1 MAYKLGSKAGTKYKF
16 GEVAGLTGGDPDKE
30 AAKAERKATRV
41 AQRQKRQSKRRHG
54 TEEDIQARTE
64 AMHPEEAASYKEGV
78 SKNLSEKKMVKE
90 GLIPKPTEHH
100 KYQYDISG
108 KIARDEEGY
117 YKEIPKTVKITG
129 RDEDTA
135 PPSGGSGRDKVRM
148 KKTRHK
154 TGFSRSK
161 PKHLRKGKGLSL
173 RQKKKRVHKKT
184 SGLGPRRRAKK
195 RR

>member
-16 GEVAGLTGGDPDKE
+16 GEVAGLTGGDPEKE
-30 AAKAERKATRV
+30 AAKAERKETRI

-108 KIARDEEGY
+108 RIARDEEGY
-117 YKEIPKTVKITG
+117 YKEIPKTLSIAG
-129 RDEDTA
+129 RDEEPS
-135 PPSGGSGRDKVRM
+135 PPSIGKPDKVKV
-148 KKTRHK
+148 KKQKSKIKR
-154 TGFSRSK
+154 SRSK
-161 PKHLRKGKGLSL
+161 GRYNITKAHKRKGKRTKGY
-173 RQKKKRVHKKT
+173 VAT
-184 SGLGPRRRAKK
+184 SGRRGKSVH
-195 RR
+195 RRGKS